1 MCCSSAVSSSP
12 VTICVQHCNYIYNAP
27 HSTASSPFMIH
38 TERVKRGG
46 SLSSF
51 RTHGHGQGVHEVMV
65 ENVFLY
71 GKSQNIGNCYSIVLW
86 LTGRGRLPSSPPL
99 VWAGQA
105 RVPLS
110 PISEPLFVPLSCW
123 CWCWARVCTSP
134 SLVTSQQSK
143 IEILL
148 FPGGNYYFPVQCP
161 ARGRGRGRAGHWS
174 ATRDRASLAAISIL
188 GQATR

>member
-1 MCCSSAVSSSP
+1 
-12 VTICVQHCNYIYNAP
+12 
-27 HSTASSPFMIH
+27 MIH

-51 RTHGHGQGVHEVMV
+51 RTHSHGQGFHEVMV

-105 RVPLS
+105 RAPYHLSVSHCLFLS
-110 PISEPLFVPLSCW
+110 P
-123 CWCWARVCTSP
+123 AA
-134 SLVTSQQSK
+134 
-143 IEILL
+143 
-148 FPGGNYYFPVQCP
+148 GAGAGPVFAP
-161 ARGRGRGRAGHWS
+161 HRH
-174 ATRDRASLAAISIL
+174 
-188 GQATR
+188 